1 MPTLALVL
9 KEVASS
15 AHGTRIVDGLRQLG
29 MTIKVVGKLS
39 CSVLLTNREEQSKA
53 AFLIVGT
60 AKGASFLEDAERLAR
75 VFPAHAAI
83 LAVREDEAMRWTLV
97 RDAER
102 ATSASA
108 SATAMAGA
116 AGAGAAAAGAA
127 AAAPPPSEPA
137 PALVVGCSVK
147 LAVEFML
154 SFLRKSA
161 KKATDAAVREG
172 GARGW
177 LRAMCG
183 CGGGV
188 SVLRMCIMCRPGGR
202 CGVLGSWR

>member
-83 LAVREDEAMRWTLV
+83 PAVREDEAMAKLMLDLR
-97 RDAER
+97 R
-102 ATSASA
+102 
-108 SATAMAGA
+108 MAL
-116 AGAGAAAAGAA
+116 
-127 AAAPPPSEPA
+127 EE
-137 PALVVGCSVK
+137 ALEDGI
-147 LAVEFML
+147 
-154 SFLRKSA
+154 KSG
-161 KKATDAAVREG
+161 DV
-172 GARGW
+172 
-177 LRAMCG
+177 
-183 CGGGV
+183 
-188 SVLRMCIMCRPGGR
+188 
-202 CGVLGSWR
+202 

>member
-1 MPTLALVL
+1 MPTHALVL
-9 KEVASS
+9 KEVATS

-29 MTIKVVGKLS
+29 LTIKIVGKLS
-39 CSVLLTNREEQSKA
+39 CSVLLTDREEQSKA

-83 LAVREDEAMRWTLV
+83 LAVREDEAARWALV

-108 SATAMAGA
+108 SATAAELAAGHAAGLVAGSAMAGS
-116 AGAGAAAAGAA
+116 AGAAAV
-127 AAAPPPSEPA
+127 PPPSAPA
-137 PALVVGCSVK
+137 PALVVGCSAK

-154 SFLRKSA
+154 SFLRKSG
-161 KKATDAAVREG
+161 KKATEVRRR
-172 GARGW
+172 RGKTP
-177 LRAMCG
+177 C
-183 CGGGV
+183 V
-188 SVLRMCIMCRPGGR
+188 
-202 CGVLGSWR
+202 